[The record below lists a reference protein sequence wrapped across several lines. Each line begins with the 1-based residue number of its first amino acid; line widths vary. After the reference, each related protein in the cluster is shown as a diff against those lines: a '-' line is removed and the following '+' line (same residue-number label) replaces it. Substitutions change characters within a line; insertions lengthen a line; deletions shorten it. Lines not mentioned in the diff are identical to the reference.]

1 MERDG
6 RPDRRISGK
15 ISPKTSGAG
24 DVLCAC
30 CSREET
36 KSAKKE
42 AMDLLL
48 VLQLILLFAVVA
60 VVAVVVGGGAYD
72 ERASARDAQYPKEG
86 SSASPHRP
94 A

>member
-1 MERDG
+1 
-6 RPDRRISGK
+6 
-15 ISPKTSGAG
+15 
-24 DVLCAC
+24 
-30 CSREET
+30 
-36 KSAKKE
+36 
-42 AMDLLL
+42 MDLLL